1 MHRLRLT
8 IDDATYRHI
17 MKDAEIRD
25 LTITEWI
32 TQAFSLYV
40 HHKDPIVKEVFVK
53 EGDRNV
59 CQISPLH
66 VEFVH
71 GSVSGG
77 TGDEGNEI
85 SEVDLLRQEI
95 EHLKA
100 LLYERGD
107 PTRCITEDEADL
119 IRLNGEIE
127 KASIELDEMEAGY
140 ERKRIECEKLAQ
152 EDVER
157 GALCSAQAALER
169 QGYEINNF
177 RKEIDL
183 LLEKRD
189 SLKARIDK
197 KSEIL

>member
-1 MHRLRLT
+1 MRLT
-8 IDDATYRHI
+8 LDDATYQHI

-32 TQAFSLYV
+32 TQAFSLFI

-66 VEFVH
+66 VEFIH
-71 GSVSGG
+71 GSASAG
-77 TGDEGNEI
+77 TGGGGNETPEI
-85 SEVDLLRQEI
+85 NLLRQEI

-107 PTRCITEDEADL
+107 PSRCITEDEADL

-140 ERKRIECEKLAQ
+140 ERKRMECEKLSQGDA
-152 EDVER
+152 ER
-157 GALCSAQAALER
+157 EALCNAQAGLER

-177 RKEIDL
+177 RKEIDML
-183 LLEKRD
+183 MEKRD
-189 SLKARIDK
+189 DLKARIDMNNK
-197 KSEIL
+197 IL